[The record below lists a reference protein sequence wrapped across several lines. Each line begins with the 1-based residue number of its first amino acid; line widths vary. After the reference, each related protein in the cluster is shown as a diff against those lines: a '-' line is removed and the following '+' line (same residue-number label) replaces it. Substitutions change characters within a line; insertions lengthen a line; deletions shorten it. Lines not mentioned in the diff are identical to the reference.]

1 MQYDGEQIGQS
12 SILYTAIGRQYTKC
26 TTVTHKM
33 AKITQNLKSRSN
45 ICMLK

>member
-1 MQYDGEQIGQS
+1 MGCWRFCTLQS
-12 SILYTAIGRQYTKC
+12 GRQYTKC

-45 ICMLK
+45 IGMLK